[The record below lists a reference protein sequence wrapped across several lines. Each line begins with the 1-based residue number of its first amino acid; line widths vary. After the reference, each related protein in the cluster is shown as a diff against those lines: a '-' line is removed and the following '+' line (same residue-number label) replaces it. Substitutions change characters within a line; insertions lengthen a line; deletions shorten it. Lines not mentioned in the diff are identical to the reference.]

1 MKIVTKNVSC
11 EFKCKFDRRKCNW
24 NENWNIDKCRCECRK
39 HRICEKD
46 YILNP
51 TTCSCKTVKYL
62 GSIIYDSV
70 ITCDEIID
78 AEAKS
83 HDEETKTVTTNFNE
97 KNVICKAKNFNILL
111 FFLLTTIMLLIFV
124 CIYCYLIKYKS
135 KQKHLLPYYVTN
147 ERFCIND
154 IL

>member
-51 TTCSCKTVKYL
+51 TTCSWKNAKYL

-70 ITCDEIID
+70 ITCDRII
-78 AEAKS
+78 ELFRQKLFQQ
-83 HDEETKTVTTNFNE
+83 KVIE
-97 KNVICKAKNFNILL
+97 KVS
-111 FFLLTTIMLLIFV
+111 IF
-124 CIYCYLIKYKS
+124 YS
-135 KQKHLLPYYVTN
+135 S
-147 ERFCIND
+147 FS
-154 IL
+154 